1 MKNWIFLGIAI
12 MSEVFGTASMSAS
25 HGFTKLV
32 PSVLAVLGYAVAF
45 YFLSQTLKVIP
56 VGVAYAIWAGLGV
69 VLVALVGWL
78 RFGQKLDGAAM
89 AGIALIVCGVVVM
102 NFFSKSV
109 SH

>member
-1 MKNWIFLGIAI
+1 MA
-12 MSEVFGTASMSAS
+12 AS

-32 PSVLAVLGYAVAF
+32 PSCLAVVGYMVAF
-45 YFLSQTLKVIP
+45 YFLAQTLKVIP

-69 VLVALVGWL
+69 VLVALLGWL
-78 RFGQKLDGAAM
+78 RFGQKLDGPAM
-89 AGIALIVCGVVVM
+89 AGIALIVSGVVVM